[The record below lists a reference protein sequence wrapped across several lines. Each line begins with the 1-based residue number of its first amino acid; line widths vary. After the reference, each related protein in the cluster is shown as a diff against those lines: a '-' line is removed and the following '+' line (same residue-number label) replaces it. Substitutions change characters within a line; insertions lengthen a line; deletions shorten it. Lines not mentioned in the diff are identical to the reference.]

1 MIQKISFISLFSVL
15 VAACHQP
22 TQVVLKPTS
31 ITDSFERETKTIAK
45 KDLLNLKSEI
55 DRMVL
60 AIQNNELTAQTK
72 QKILT
77 KLIAK
82 NPEYLHRL
90 SIENISTPMGN
101 DVLKLYYQKI
111 QADANVKAAK
121 EILDRENAK

>member
-1 MIQKISFISLFSVL
+1 
-15 VAACHQP
+15 
-22 TQVVLKPTS
+22 
-31 ITDSFERETKTIAK
+31 
-45 KDLLNLKSEI
+45 
-55 DRMVL
+55 MVL